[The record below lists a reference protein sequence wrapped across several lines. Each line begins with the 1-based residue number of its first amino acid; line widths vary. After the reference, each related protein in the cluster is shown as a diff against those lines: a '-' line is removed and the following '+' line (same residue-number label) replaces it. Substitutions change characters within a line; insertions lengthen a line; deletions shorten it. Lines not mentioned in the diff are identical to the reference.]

1 MQTNM
6 FPSEYNKT
14 VDERTN
20 NKIYEARQSHN
31 SRVESIN
38 KSRPSSPSE
47 EGGAWGMGIGFLGD
61 LLHVHVYV

>member
-20 NKIYEARQSHN
+20 NKIYEAKQRHN

-47 EGGAWGMGIGFLGD
+47 EGGT
-61 LLHVHVYV
+61 

>member
-20 NKIYEARQSHN
+20 NKIYEA
-31 SRVESIN
+31 
-38 KSRPSSPSE
+38 KY
-47 EGGAWGMGIGFLGD
+47 FLIIMS
-61 LLHVHVYV
+61 LYAI